1 LRTSLYLGHGRCPFA
16 QGTASGAASPELRF
30 AIEEQVGEGMSLR
43 ARGFTLIELL
53 IVIVIVGIL
62 AAIAIPQFQ
71 YTRDRAFTAT
81 MKHDLK
87 NLSTAQEA
95 YFIDHQAYS
104 GTTGGLTT
112 GMKLSANVSITISN
126 ASATGFDAAATHAR
140 SAKTC
145 SLAISASVKGTPT
158 CP

>member
-1 LRTSLYLGHGRCPFA
+1 
-16 QGTASGAASPELRF
+16 
-30 AIEEQVGEGMSLR
+30 MSSR

-62 AAIAIPQFQ
+62 VAIAIPQFH
-71 YTRDRAFTAT
+71 YTRARAFIAT

-95 YFIDHQAYS
+95 YFVDHQVYS
-104 GTTGGLTT
+104 SGLGGLTAGLKIST
-112 GMKLSANVSITISN
+112 DVTLSVD
-126 ASATGFDAAATHAR
+126 SATATGWGATADHGR
-140 SAKTC
+140 TSATC
-145 SLAISASVKGTPT
+145 SIAVSQSAKGTPA